1 MEQAKAEEIHLF
13 TEMYMDWKG
22 VNNPHLH
29 LPRIYDKV
37 SEFVIVQE
45 FSCPDEYQW
54 SKYT

>member
-45 FSCPDEYQW
+45 FSCPDEL
-54 SKYT
+54 